1 MIRTAKEKK
10 YIWVAFSTLAHV
22 DSIAMRC
29 SKVTF
34 RGRELFKAISI
45 SSIENMKSSMPLLD
59 KDKVPECTPK
69 YSTRRLRT
77 QYIGSS

>member
-1 MIRTAKEKK
+1 
-10 YIWVAFSTLAHV
+10 
-22 DSIAMRC
+22 MRC

-45 SSIENMKSSMPLLD
+45 SSVENMKSSMPLLD
-59 KDKVPECTPK
+59 KDKVPEGIPK
-69 YSTRRLRT
+69 YSTRRLRA